1 MKSFFVCNPEIL
13 EVRQNRINFGP
24 MKNTE
29 CFTEF
34 AKSTLIILQDIMTTL
49 KSSYK
54 EYQVK
59 ARGYIY
65 KKHQS
70 SLTDRLGQINLRH
83 PAVSV
88 CQHPALDQ
96 HGQRPLLP
104 QEGGSNL

>member
-1 MKSFFVCNPEIL
+1 MKSFFEFNPEIL
-13 EVRQNRINFGP
+13 KVRQNIITFEP

-29 CFTEF
+29 CFREF
-34 AKSTLIILQDIMTTL
+34 AKSTLIILQDIMTTIR
-49 KSSYK
+49 SSYK

-70 SLTDRLGQINLRH
+70 SLTNRLGQINFRQ

-88 CQHPALDQ
+88 CQYPALDQ

-104 QEGGSNL
+104 Q